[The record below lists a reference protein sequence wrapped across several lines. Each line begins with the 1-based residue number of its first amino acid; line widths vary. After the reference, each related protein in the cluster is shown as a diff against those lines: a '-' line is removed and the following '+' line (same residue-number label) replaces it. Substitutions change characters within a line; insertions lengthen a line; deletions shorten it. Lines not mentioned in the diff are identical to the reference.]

1 MSEPVAVRILD
12 KEYLV
17 ACPDE
22 EREGLVAAARLL
34 DERLRE
40 MRKNHR
46 MAPLERIA
54 VLAALN
60 LANES
65 LQAEHEVDRREIEL
79 GRGLGQLEIRLQQ
92 TLKAMER

>member
-40 MRKNHR
+40 MRKNQR

-60 LANES
+60 LANER
-65 LQAEHEVDRREIEL
+65 LQAEHEVNRREIEL